1 MAKNKKNATHAPA
14 PVTAAAARASAELTE
29 LGARFALVG
38 GLAVSAWGEPRYT
51 RGVDLAVAAERDD
64 EAERLVHELSSRGYE
79 IVTII
84 EQTTTRRLATA
95 RLRRAADRAVFID
108 LLFASSGIER
118 ELAAA
123 AVVIDDIPVGRVGHL
138 LALKVLSESEKR
150 LQDRID
156 IQELAKVAT
165 QEDWLTAE
173 VMVRL
178 IKERGFHRGR
188 ALVTRLRRCVRDMPA
203 RGYARRIVVGA
214 SRRAGHLRRRGAMR
228 RSAVER
234 R

>member
-1 MAKNKKNATHAPA
+1 MAKKKTRAPD
-14 PVTAAAARASAELTE
+14 PVTEAAAQASADLTE

-51 RGVDLAVAAERDD
+51 RDVDLAVAVERDD
-64 EAERLVHELSSRGYE
+64 EAEQLVYELGARGYE
-79 IVTII
+79 VVTII
-84 EQTTTRRLATA
+84 EQTKTKRLATA
-95 RLRRAADRAVFID
+95 RLRRAEDRSVFID

-123 AVVIDDIPVGRVGHL
+123 AVRIDDVPVGRVGHL
-138 LALKVLSESEKR
+138 LALKVLSESERR

-165 QEDWLTAE
+165 EEDWRTAE
-173 VMVRL
+173 AMVRL

-188 ALVTRLRRCVRDMPA
+188 ALVTRLRRW
-203 RGYARRIVVGA
+203 
-214 SRRAGHLRRRGAMR
+214 RRGAR
-228 RSAVER
+228 H
-234 R
+234 

>member
-1 MAKNKKNATHAPA
+1 MAKKKSEADAHD
-14 PVTAAAARASAELTE
+14 PVTEAAARAAAELTE

-51 RGVDLAVAAERDD
+51 RDVDLAVGVDRDD
-64 EAERLVHELSSRGYE
+64 EAERLVHALSTRGYE
-79 IVTII
+79 VVTII
-84 EQTTTRRLATA
+84 EQTKTSRLATA
-95 RLRRAADRAVFID
+95 RLRRTEERAVLID

-118 ELAAA
+118 ELAEA
-123 AVVIDDIPVGRVGHL
+123 AVRIDDVPVGRVGHL
-138 LALKVLSESEKR
+138 LALKVLSESERR

-165 QEDWLTAE
+165 DEDWHTAE

-188 ALVTRLRRCVRDMPA
+188 ALVTRLRRW
-203 RGYARRIVVGA
+203 
-214 SRRAGHLRRRGAMR
+214 RRRTQP
-228 RSAVER
+228 
-234 R
+234 